1 MGPVTSTPRLFFFF
15 YLYQEKGSNPLP
27 CPFWKVAAC
36 LSKGCVS
43 HLSIS
48 WCINVSRAPAYELY
62 LVIWCLEYY
71 ILACVPDCLTSDKLG
86 MPEPRPTYSSRV
98 SWHCLPWSVI
108 ISNEVV
114 SELVS
119 ENQAYESPSW
129 STLSGERTEC
139 NISCID
145 FAFLIKSHCASW
157 KCVSLY
163 DDGLSQEH
171 PLENI
176 NLLFNK
182 RRL

>member
-1 MGPVTSTPRLFFFF
+1 MSIL
-15 YLYQEKGSNPLP
+15 ESGSLP
-27 CPFWKVAAC
+27 FQRMC
-36 LSKGCVS
+36 LSSFYILMYKSLQGSCLWT
-43 HLSIS
+43 LSGTLMS
-48 WCINVSRAPAYELY
+48 
-62 LVIWCLEYY
+62 EYY
-71 ILACVPDCLTSDKLG
+71 ILACVPDCLTSDKLC
-86 MPEPRPTYSSRV
+86 MPEPRPTCSSRV

-145 FAFLIKSHCASW
+145 FAFLIKTHCASW

-163 DDGLSQEH
+163 DDGVSQEH